1 MTTRGKRLL
10 PILEKELGPVNF
22 AMFVRVARTT
32 LDLTQVQMAKK
43 LGIAPGT
50 LCDLEKGRQSV
61 SVKFAVKIAK
71 AAGLPIEPAVEKCL
85 QDQLEKAGIKKQVKL
100 A

>member
-1 MTTRGKRLL
+1 MTTKGKLL
-10 PILEKELGPVNF
+10 GPILEKKVGPVNF

-50 LCDLEKGRQSV
+50 LCDIEKGRQSV
-61 SVKFAVKIAK
+61 SVKFAVRIAK
-71 AAGLPIEPAVEKCL
+71 TAGLHVEHAVEMCL
-85 QDQLEKAGIKKQVKL
+85 QDQLEKAGIKKQVRL